1 MLQFLLSNAD
11 AHANAVRPDGVEVS
25 HPPDPWNTDGMAT
38 IGSGGTD
45 SGGTSPGKSGGTDAI
60 VVGAGPNGLAAAVTL
75 ARAGLSVTVFERNA
89 TIGGGARTAELTLPG
104 FLHDVCSA
112 VHPMALASPFFREF
126 GLADRIELV
135 VPEISYAH
143 PLDDAGGRRNAAGI
157 AWHDLART
165 VDGLG
170 ADGKAWGRLLGPL
183 VEHADAVTDFTANQ
197 LLRFPLD
204 PIAVTHFGMRVLEQG
219 SPLWGLRFRGD
230 EAPALLSGAMAHA
243 MIRMPRPAGAA
254 AGLLL
259 ATQAHTRGWPIPLGG
274 SQTIVEALAQDLLEH
289 GGIIHTGVTVSSLAE
304 LPQAKAV
311 LLDVTP
317 RALLE
322 LAGDALPAGY
332 ARSLRRFRYGNAA
345 AKVDF
350 ALSAPVPWANP
361 HLSGAGT
368 VHLGGTR
375 AQIARAEAE
384 VASGRHAEHPYVLV
398 AQPSIADPG
407 RAPAGKQVLWA
418 YSHVPAGSERDPIE
432 DVTREIER
440 FAPGFRDVVLAAAS
454 SSAEQLEDY
463 NPNYIGGDIG
473 SGALSVRQMLAR
485 PVLSANP
492 WRTPIAGV
500 YLASASTPPGPGVHG
515 LGGWHAARHALAEV
529 FGLPQ
534 PSLAVGR

>member
-1 MLQFLLSNAD
+1 MVTF
-11 AHANAVRPDGVEVS
+11 
-25 HPPDPWNTDGMAT
+25 
-38 IGSGGTD
+38 D
-45 SGGTSPGKSGGTDAI
+45 SGATESGTPDAI

-104 FLHDVCSA
+104 FLHDICSA

-126 GLADRIELV
+126 GLADRIALV

-143 PLDDAGGRRNAAGI
+143 PLDDARGRRNAAGI

-165 VDGLG
+165 VDALG
-170 ADGKAWGRLLGPL
+170 VDGKAWDRLLGPL

-197 LLRFPLD
+197 LLRFPRD
-204 PIAVTHFGMRVLEQG
+204 PLTVARFGARVLEQG

-243 MIRMPRPAGAA
+243 MTRMPRPAGAA

-259 ATQAHTRGWPIPLGG
+259 ATQAHVRGWPIPLGG
-274 SQTIVEALAQDLLEH
+274 SQAIVDALAQDFLRH
-289 GGIIHTGVTVSSLAE
+289 GGVIQTGAMVSSLAE
-304 LPQAKAV
+304 LPRARAV
-311 LLDVTP
+311 LFDVTP
-317 RALLE
+317 RALAE

-350 ALSAPVPWANP
+350 ALDGPVPWANP
-361 HLSGAGT
+361 ELAGAGT

-375 AQIARAEAE
+375 AQLARAEAD
-384 VASGRHAEHPYVLV
+384 VASGRHAEHPFVLV
-398 AQPSIADPG
+398 SQPSVVDPG
-407 RAPAGKQVLWA
+407 RAPTGKQVLWA
-418 YSHVPAGSERDPIE
+418 YSHVPAGSKRDPVE

-440 FAPGFRDVVLAAAS
+440 FAPGFRDVVLAALSKPATGGVATS
-454 SSAEQLEDY
+454 GSAGSLESY
-463 NPNYIGGDIG
+463 NPNYVGGDIG
-473 SGALSVRQMLAR
+473 SGAVSVRQMLAR
-485 PVLSANP
+485 PVLSTNP
-492 WRTPIAGV
+492 WRTPLSGV

-515 LGGWHAARHALAEV
+515 LGGWHAATRALAEV

-534 PSLAVGR
+534 PSLAVGD

>member
-1 MLQFLLSNAD
+1 MVTTGSSGTRLSN
-11 AHANAVRPDGVEVS
+11 
-25 HPPDPWNTDGMAT
+25 
-38 IGSGGTD
+38 
-45 SGGTSPGKSGGTDAI
+45 TDAI

-75 ARAGLSVTVFERNA
+75 ARAGLSVTVFERNP

-126 GLADRIELV
+126 GLADRIRLV

-143 PLDDAGGRRNAAGI
+143 PLDNAGGRRNAAGI

-170 ADGKAWGRLLGPL
+170 ADGEAWRRLLGPL
-183 VEHADAVTDFTANQ
+183 VEHADAVADFTGNQ
-197 LLRFPLD
+197 LLRLPRDPLT
-204 PIAVTHFGMRVLEQG
+204 AARFGLRALEQG
-219 SPLWGLRFRGD
+219 SPLWGLRFRED
-230 EAPALLSGAMAHA
+230 RAPALLSGVMAHA
-243 MIRMPRPAGAA
+243 MTRMPRPAGAA

-259 ATQAHTRGWPIPLGG
+259 AAQAHTRGWPIPLGG
-274 SQTIVEALAQDLLEH
+274 SQAIVDSLARDLREH
-289 GGIIHTGVTVSSLAE
+289 GGVIHTGAPIRSLAE
-304 LPQAKAV
+304 LPRAKAV
-311 LLDVTP
+311 LLDLTP
-317 RALLE
+317 RALAE
-322 LAGDALPAGY
+322 LAGDALPVGY
-332 ARSLRRFRYGNAA
+332 AKSLRRFRYGNAA

-350 ALSAPVPWANP
+350 ALSGPVPWANP
-361 HLSGAGT
+361 ELAGAGT

-375 AQIARAEAE
+375 AQIAHAEAE

-398 AQPSIADPG
+398 AQPSVADPG
-407 RAPAGKQVLWA
+407 RAPAGRQVLWA
-418 YSHVPAGSERDPIE
+418 YSHVPAGSERDPVE

-440 FAPGFRDVVLAAAS
+440 FAPGFRDVVLASAS
-454 SSAEQLEDY
+454 STAQELESY
-463 NPNYIGGDIG
+463 NPNYVRGDIG
-473 SGALSVRQMLAR
+473 SGAVSLRQMLAR

-529 FGLPQ
+529 FGLPR
-534 PSLAVGR
+534 PSLAVGDRPAGPKSTPAPD

>member
-1 MLQFLLSNAD
+1 
-11 AHANAVRPDGVEVS
+11 
-25 HPPDPWNTDGMAT
+25 MAT
-38 IGSGGTD
+38 IGAGS
-45 SGGTSPGKSGGTDAI
+45 TSSGKSSSGATDAI

-89 TIGGGARTAELTLPG
+89 TIGGGARSVELTLPG

-126 GLADRIELV
+126 GLADRIGLV
-135 VPEISYAH
+135 VPEISYGH
-143 PLDDAGGRRNAAGI
+143 PLDDAGGRRNTAGI

-170 ADGKAWGRLLGPL
+170 SDGKAWGRLLGPL
-183 VEHADAVTDFTANQ
+183 VEHADAVTEFTGNQ
-197 LLRFPLD
+197 LLRFPRD
-204 PIAVTHFGMRVLEQG
+204 PLTVVRFGLRVLEQG
-219 SPLWGLRFRGD
+219 SPLWGLRFRG
-230 EAPALLSGAMAHA
+230 EQAPALLSGAVAHA

-259 ATQAHTRGWPIPLGG
+259 ATQAHARGWPIPLGG
-274 SQTIVEALAQDLLEH
+274 SQAIVDALAQDLLEH
-289 GGIIHTGVTVSSLAE
+289 GGVIHTGVAVSSLAE
-304 LPQAKAV
+304 LPRATAV

-322 LAGDALPAGY
+322 LAGDAFPTGY

-350 ALSAPVPWANP
+350 ALSGPVPWANP
-361 HLSGAGT
+361 ELAGAGT

-398 AQPSIADPG
+398 AQPSVADPE
-407 RAPAGKQVLWA
+407 RAPAGRQVLWA
-418 YSHVPAGSERDPIE
+418 YSHVPAGSERDPVE

-440 FAPGFRDVVLAAAS
+440 FAPGFRDVVLAAAGRPAAGGS
-454 SSAEQLEDY
+454 VEALESY

-473 SGALSVRQMLAR
+473 SGAVSVRQMLAR
-485 PVLSANP
+485 PVLSTNP

-529 FGLPQ
+529 FDLPQ
-534 PSLAVGR
+534 PSLAVGD